1 MMTKKKKSE
10 TVTVTKPIAFE
21 DTVSVGDLRA
31 SLEEVK
37 TYDGVIG
44 YILRNS
50 SSASI
55 DLRDPTKI
63 IDYAI
68 LSSSAFDF
76 GAEFSELFDLGDVST
91 VIVEGKAVK
100 MLSLVIGEHKVGI
113 FMEKNTNSDRILEK
127 LHAS

>member
-10 TVTVTKPIAFE
+10 TVTVTEPIAFE
-21 DTVSVGDLRA
+21 DTVSGGDLRA

-68 LSSSAFDF
+68 LSSSAFDS

-91 VIVEGKAVK
+91 VIVEGKTVK

-113 FMEKNTNSDRILEK
+113 FMEKNANSDRILEK